1 MTYCNRIKGK
11 WVNEGKMLSPI
22 KSQLEM
28 FWNRSD
34 VIFVRAVEKS
44 KITEVIDLYLLPK
57 IIKADYTYFPF

>member
-1 MTYCNRIKGK
+1 
-11 WVNEGKMLSPI
+11 MLSPI

>member
-1 MTYCNRIKGK
+1 MKGK
-11 WVNEGKMLSPI
+11 WVNEGKMFSPI

-34 VIFVRAVEKS
+34 VIFVRAVERS